1 MAGFDVSYAF
11 GKLTIG
17 SIVVPNNAMKFQED
31 GPLDLLFDQ
40 FSGED
45 REVIDGVVLMPRGD
59 HGIRAQIPLIVGA
72 GASTTGTAAT
82 DKTQQLVTNLGVLH
96 TIAAAS
102 ATSTPT
108 TSFTYEP
115 YIGAT
120 SRSGS
125 AVMLPPQR
133 GAVIPG
139 VGVRVVWDWIL
150 TGPPT

>member
-1 MAGFDVSYAF
+1 
-11 GKLTIG
+11 
-17 SIVVPNNAMKFQED
+17 
-31 GPLDLLFDQ
+31 
-40 FSGED
+40 
-45 REVIDGVVLMPRGD
+45 MPRGD
-59 HGIRAQIPLIVGA
+59 RGIRAQIPLIVGA

-82 DKTQQLVTNLGVLH
+82 DKTSQLITNLGVLH

-108 TSFTYEP
+108 TSFSYEP

-120 SRSGS
+120 PRSGS

-139 VGVRVVWDWIL
+139 VGVRVVWDWVL
-150 TGPPT
+150 AGPPA